1 MATGVWTNGLNA
13 KQLLRVCNAIHCDEV
28 DGLMYLRVV
37 FDQLFADLRI
47 AYGNYLSLVE
57 QRELLYLREQREAC
71 LEGSQHRIDRVAKD
85 GGARISDIAT
95 FRKVFEHRG
104 GVTISTIHGIKGD
117 MLITDFNY
125 CDQLATLLY

>member
-1 MATGVWTNGLNA
+1 MATGVWMNGLNA

-57 QRELLYLREQREAC
+57 QREAC
-71 LEGSQHRIDRVAKD
+71 LEGSQRRIDRVAKE